1 MRQKLWKKEDFV
13 QSVPKEN
20 YFKSGEKSF
29 KISCQPDMFSVI
41 LIYELNKKVLTK
53 KEKKNKAPFL
63 VRKLHARFTSKRK
76 TEESREID

>member
-1 MRQKLWKKEDFV
+1 MRQQLWKNEDSV
-13 QSVPKEN
+13 QSVPEEN

-53 KEKKNKAPFL
+53 KEKKT
-63 VRKLHARFTSKRK
+63 RLHF
-76 TEESREID
+76 